1 MVKANCHFD
10 YHHTIGKVD
19 AAWILSRF
27 HPHRTHFSSNRLRHF
42 NPKDK
47 TFRSASTIFVA
58 DSIRFQSLGPRD
70 RCQASKSRFQAQG
83 ISLAMWHHP
92 CSRHHPPTLI
102 YFFFILPSCPQPR
115 TVPPTFSPGRVAHLA
130 GADAHQSPGCGFESR
145 TESQFSDWRWEIIR
159 KRGGGRFL
167 STLRG
172 WFLLPVRGGGESVL
186 VVFFLY
192 CCIGTLD
199 IVLPS

>member
-1 MVKANCHFD
+1 MQ
-10 YHHTIGKVD
+10 
-19 AAWILSRF
+19 S
-27 HPHRTHFSSNRLRHF
+27 
-42 NPKDK
+42 
-47 TFRSASTIFVA
+47 
-58 DSIRFQSLGPRD
+58 QSLGLMPGVEVTSSSSGHQP
-70 RCQASKSRFQAQG
+70 CHVASPSV
-83 ISLAMWHHP
+83 L
-92 CSRHHPPTLI
+92 PPSPPYPYIL
-102 YFFFILPSCPQPR
+102 FFLLPSCPQPR

>member
-102 YFFFILPSCPQPR
+102 YFFFYTPLLSPAKDGAPHLLAWSCGTLGWRRRSP
-115 TVPPTFSPGRVAHLA
+115 VPGR
-130 GADAHQSPGCGFESR
+130 GFESR

>member
-102 YFFFILPSCPQPR
+102 YFFFYTPLLSPAKDGAPHLLAWSC
-115 TVPPTFSPGRVAHLA
+115 
-130 GADAHQSPGCGFESR
+130 
-145 TESQFSDWRWEIIR
+145 
-159 KRGGGRFL
+159 
-167 STLRG
+167 
-172 WFLLPVRGGGESVL
+172 
-186 VVFFLY
+186 
-192 CCIGTLD
+192 GTLGWRRRSPIPRLRVRVPD
-199 IVLPS
+199 GEPVLRLEMGNNKETRRRPVSFHPEGVVSFAGERGR